1 MTYANLQTEA
11 QAALGA
17 VVASMPAEGKTLTAY
32 LAALHKH
39 SVVALGEDEAF
50 ALADKSGEIKAFKQ
64 RLILSV
70 ENGGL
75 VKPGFSDK
83 IPYVVSAQGYEMWAE
98 AAGACVIFPE
108 SVMVDGVKQTNPHV
122 IRDPN
127 NRRIL
132 NIYARAVAFRFSSKG
147 LPMVADWTTAYDVPS
162 YRLIDLVAKAKQTP
176 QAFKLLPADMEKP
189 KEEGTWGAYPFDE
202 TMVLWVNS
210 KHGEA
215 LKWYGEIL
223 NREKKALDF
232 AQTFARRNACKHLSG
247 LQKAPGPQWHL
258 SIICWRP
265 TGGSLM
271 KWDSTTYANVQR
283 RIEGLGEGQDFAA
296 LPEGEKPMAVQY
308 TKGVDRMDEE
318 EGLINAEDEEKEPEL
333 PPAEASA
340 PIDMAPG
347 ENGTYDHQPAEP
359 GPATMP
365 PAADPE
371 PAQASPDEPQLSE
384 ADQKDLA
391 NYEATREAC
400 PDEDAKARRRMS
412 IKPNAAV
419 TPAQARELYKIIG
432 SMVDGEAS

>member
-1 MTYANLQTEA
+1 MTYADLQTQA

-17 VVASMPAEGKTLTAY
+17 VVASMPQEGKALSAY
-32 LAALHKH
+32 IGALHKK
-39 SVVALGEDEAF
+39 SIVALGEDEAF
-50 ALADKSGEIKAFKQ
+50 ALTDKAGEIKAFKQ
-64 RLILSV
+64 RLTLSA

-83 IPYVVSAQGYEMWAE
+83 IPFVVSAQGYEMWAE
-98 AAGACVIFPE
+98 AAGACVIFPK
-108 SVMVDGVKQTNPHV
+108 SVTVDGVEQTNPHV

-223 NREKKALDF
+223 NREKKAIDF

-247 LQKAPGPQWHL
+247 LQKAPGPRWDL

-265 TGGSLM
+265 TGDSIM
-271 KWDSTTYANVQR
+271 KWDNTQYANVQR
-283 RIEGLGEGQDFAA
+283 RIEGLGEGQNFAA
-296 LPEGEKPMAVQY
+296 LTEGEKPMAVQY
-308 TKGVDRMDEE
+308 TTGVDHMDEE
-318 EGLINAEDEEKEPEL
+318 EGLINAEDEEREPGEAQ
-333 PPAEASA
+333 AEAAA
-340 PIDMAPG
+340 PLDMTPG
-347 ENGTYDHQPAEP
+347 ENGTYGHENE
-359 GPATMP
+359 TP
-365 PAADPE
+365 PAAPTDEPE
-371 PAQASPDEPQLSE
+371 TAQANFAHSDEDKK
-384 ADQKDLA
+384 ALA
-391 NYEATREAC
+391 NYEEVRANF
-400 PDEDAKARRRMS
+400 PDEDRKARLRMS
-412 IKPNAAV
+412 IKPDAAV
-419 TPAQARELYKIIG
+419 TPKQARELYKTIG
-432 SMVDGEAS
+432 SMVDGAAQ

>member
-1 MTYANLQTEA
+1 MNYPDLQSQA

-17 VVASMPAEGKTLTAY
+17 VVASMPQEGKALSAY
-32 LAALHKH
+32 IGALHKK
-39 SVVALGEDEAF
+39 SIVALGEDEAF
-50 ALADKSGEIKAFKQ
+50 ALTDKAGEIKAFKQ
-64 RLILSV
+64 RLTLSA

-83 IPYVVSAQGYEMWAE
+83 IPFVVSAQGYEMWAE
-98 AAGACVIFPE
+98 AAGACVIFPK
-108 SVMVDGVKQTNPHV
+108 SVTVDGVEQTNPHV

-223 NREKKALDF
+223 NREKKAIDF

-247 LQKAPGPQWHL
+247 LQKAPGPRWDL

-265 TGGSLM
+265 TGDSIM
-271 KWDSTTYANVQR
+271 KWDNTQYANVQR
-283 RIEGLGEGQDFAA
+283 RIEGLGEGQNFAA
-296 LPEGEKPMAVQY
+296 LTDGEKPMAVQY
-308 TKGVDRMDEE
+308 TTGVDRMDEE
-318 EGLINAEDEEKEPEL
+318 EGLINAEDEERAPDEA
-333 PPAEASA
+333 PAEAAA
-340 PIDMAPG
+340 PLDMTPG
-347 ENGTYDHQPAEP
+347 EDGSYGHDHETPAPEEEPETVKAHFVPTYTEAE
-359 GPATMP
+359 
-365 PAADPE
+365 
-371 PAQASPDEPQLSE
+371 
-384 ADQKDLA
+384 QKALA
-391 NYEATREAC
+391 NYEATREGFL
-400 PDEDAKARRRMS
+400 DEDRTARLRLG
-412 IKPNAAV
+412 IQPDAAV
-419 TPAQARELYKIIG
+419 TPNQARQLFKIINEL
-432 SMVDGEAS
+432 VDGGAQ